1 VILTVAAVGKRMP
14 VWVQTAW
21 TEYARRFPPGLALK
35 LKEIPLVKRS
45 RNAAVE
51 SLLKAEGDALLSSVP
66 EGHRLIALDE
76 RGKQWSTMELSEQME
91 NWMREEKGVC
101 FLVGG
106 PDGLA
111 GHCRERARDVW
122 ALGRLTL
129 PHPMVRA
136 ILAEQL
142 YRAWTITQN
151 HPYHRGSRS

>member
-1 VILTVAAVGKRMP
+1 MILTIAAVGQRMP

-21 TEYARRFPPGLALK
+21 TEYARRFPRGMALE
-35 LKEIPLVKRS
+35 LKEIPLLKRS
-45 RNAAVE
+45 RNAAVD
-51 SLLKAEGDALLSSVP
+51 SLLKAEGNALLSAAP

-76 RGKQWSTMELSEQME
+76 RGKQWTTMELSAQME

-111 GHCRERARDVW
+111 SHCRERARDVW

-151 HPYHRGSRS
+151 HPYHRGSRP

>member
-1 VILTVAAVGKRMP
+1 MQLLVAAVGQRMP
-14 VWVQTAW
+14 AWVQQAW
-21 TEYARRFPPGLALK
+21 AEYAGRFPRGLSLD
-35 LKEIPLVKRS
+35 LREIPLAKRS
-45 RNAAVE
+45 RNAVTDKLRA
-51 SLLKAEGDALLSSVP
+51 AEGRALLAAVP
-66 EGHRLIALDE
+66 AEYRVVALDE
-76 RGKQWSTMELSEQME
+76 RGRQWSTAELAGQLE
-91 NWMREEKGVC
+91 NWMRDERGVS

-111 GHCRERARDVW
+111 EECRERAQDVW

-151 HPYHRGSRS
+151 HPYHRE